1 MFHGTQSHTSN
12 TPYSA
17 ASRPNRPS
25 LTSSRPGRSS
35 SVPSHSQTQPTPS
48 SSKPSHKSGRRDGNS
63 GRRDGGAST
72 STGGSGGG
80 DGGKH
85 VKTLKEW
92 IGTRKRGP
100 GLIDLSVSS
109 QTRLTPKRMS
119 CIKARLG
126 THAMISTCVC
136 RPWRTIRC
144 Y

>member
-35 SVPSHSQTQPTPS
+35 SVPSHSQTQPTAS

-100 GLIDLSVSS
+100 GLIDLSVSFQIRS
-109 QTRLTPKRMS
+109 ASKGIPCVKSRS
-119 CIKARLG
+119 E
-126 THAMISTCVC
+126 THAVISTCVC
-136 RPWRTIRC
+136 RPWRTTRC
-144 Y
+144 C